1 MCLRKQKRV
10 TGLYL
15 IGIVTCVKSP
25 SMQSDGGG
33 GPLQPDIECFRRF
46 VIGGV
51 MRISVR
57 DVVL

>member
-33 GPLQPDIECFRRF
+33 GPLQPDIEES
-46 VIGGV
+46 VSGV
-51 MRISVR
+51 
-57 DVVL
+57 L

>member
-10 TGLYL
+10 IGLV

-33 GPLQPDIECFRRF
+33 GPLQPDIEES
-46 VIGGV
+46 VSGV
-51 MRISVR
+51 
-57 DVVL
+57 L